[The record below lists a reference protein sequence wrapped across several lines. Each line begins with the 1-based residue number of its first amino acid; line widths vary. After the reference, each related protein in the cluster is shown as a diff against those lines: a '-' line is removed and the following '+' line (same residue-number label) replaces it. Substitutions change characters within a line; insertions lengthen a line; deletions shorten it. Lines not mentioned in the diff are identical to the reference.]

1 MNILLKALGSAAGG
15 ASQAMATGASMAAI
29 MGAVYIVDCR
39 ITAGNNHE
47 QATNCYFVGLPI
59 MGIGVA
65 GRSGYKVGFDTY
77 NPALK
82 RPEEEILAAP
92 PTTRRTRSSTKKA

>member
-1 MNILLKALGSAAGG
+1 MELLKAAGAIAGG
-15 ASQAMATGASMAAI
+15 ASQAMATGATLAAL
-29 MGAVYIVDCR
+29 MGAVYIIDCR
-39 ITAGNNHE
+39 LTAGTDHE
-47 QATNCYFVGLPI
+47 KATNCYFVGLPI

-77 NPALK
+77 NPNLK

-92 PTTRRTRSSTKKA
+92 PKTRTTRRKA